1 MKKFFIILCPT
12 IIVLF
17 GSLVLSKWIA
27 NIVTDRLDT
36 NTESEHFKIYYNL
49 SDEKAIPDIKNH
61 LEENYERI
69 TTNLKQKLDEPV
81 EVRIYPNLESF
92 HRAAKVHSGGFF
104 WWKTTIPDW
113 VVGTAN
119 GGIIRMV
126 SPINPGNSEH
136 TYDGIVQV
144 AVHEFTH
151 IVSSKINTS
160 DKFFPALSEGIATFE
175 SGQRN
180 LLSANLDL
188 LPVSLEEMFS
198 WDSSNNPSKIY
209 SYGGSFVAFI
219 VENYGYDKFI
229 ELYKRDYTNNVFD
242 EDIKQIYDNWIL
254 KIKSIY

>member
-1 MKKFFIILCPT
+1 MVKKFFIILCST

-17 GSLVLSKWIA
+17 GALVLSKWIA

-36 NTESEHFKIYYNL
+36 KTESEHFKIYYNL
-49 SDEKAIPDIKNH
+49 SDEKAIPDIKNR

-69 TTNLKQKLDEPV
+69 TTDLKQKLDEPV
-81 EVRIYPNLESF
+81 EVRIYPDLESF
-92 HRAAKVHSGGFF
+92 HKVVKVHTGGLF
-104 WWKTTIPDW
+104 WWKATISNW
-113 VVGTAN
+113 VVGIAN
-119 GGIIRMV
+119 GRIIRMV
-126 SPINPGNSEH
+126 SPMNPGNSGH

-160 DKFFPALSEGIATFE
+160 DKFIPVLSEGIATFE
-175 SGQRN
+175 SGQMN
-180 LLSANLDL
+180 LLSANSDL

-198 WDSSNNPSKIY
+198 WNSSNNPSQMY
-209 SYGGSFVAFI
+209 SCGGSFVAFI

-229 ELYKRDYTNNVFD
+229 ELYKRDYTNNIFD

-254 KIKSIY
+254 RMKSL

>member
-1 MKKFFIILCPT
+1 MKKFFIILCST

-17 GSLVLSKWIA
+17 GALVLSKWIA

-49 SDEKAIPDIKNH
+49 SDEKAIPDIKNR

-69 TTNLKQKLDEPV
+69 TTDLKQKLNESV

-92 HRAAKVHSGGFF
+92 HRAAKVHSGGLF
-104 WWKTTIPDW
+104 WWTATVSDW

-119 GGIIRMV
+119 GRIIRMV
-126 SPINPGNSEH
+126 SPINPGNSGH

-151 IVSSKINTS
+151 VVSSKINTS
-160 DKFFPALSEGIATFE
+160 GRSIPVLSEGIATFE
-175 SGQRN
+175 SGQVS
-180 LLSANLDL
+180 LLSVNSDL
-188 LPVSLEEMFS
+188 LPDSLEEMFS
-198 WDSSNNPSKIY
+198 WNSSNNYSKMY
-209 SYGGSFVAFI
+209 SCGGSFVAFI

-229 ELYKRDYTNNVFD
+229 ELYKRDYTNNFFD
-242 EDIKQIYDNWIL
+242 EGIRQIYDNWIL
-254 KIKSIY
+254 KIKSI